1 VYTVVPVASVLVF
14 RKLMLIETMHLA
26 TCWQYAVLFCA
37 IAKASSSIATMMQAE
52 TIEQLFFGCRVPDP
66 TEHHG

>member
-1 VYTVVPVASVLVF
+1 
-14 RKLMLIETMHLA
+14 MLIETMHLA